1 MSFWIM
7 LGQQIRTTI
16 YMAGFSQELVQQ
28 GVCSFFHLSFMIAGH
43 TKFNVDQL
51 FAKIAITYNKSDVFN
66 CKDLASIVETCKSD
80 HR

>member
-28 GVCSFFHLSFMIAGH
+28 GVCQQGVCSFFHISFMIAGH

-66 CKDLASIVETCKSD
+66 CKDLAGIVET
-80 HR
+80 